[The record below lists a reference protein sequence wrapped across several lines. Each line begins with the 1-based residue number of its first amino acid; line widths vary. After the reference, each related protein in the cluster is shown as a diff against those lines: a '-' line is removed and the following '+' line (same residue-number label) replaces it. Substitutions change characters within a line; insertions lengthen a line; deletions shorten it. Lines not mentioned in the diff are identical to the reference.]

1 MMVKSLYF
9 SRNRVLSRYTQV
21 GKRLMFEVDNAKEPA
36 ILKGYQVA
44 IRTQGVQPESR
55 EHFLC
60 FINES
65 VPLNGFIRLDC
76 VCRDC
81 FYVSKRLEIRGCSIF
96 ETSGWW
102 YQYIWTQRSVSGMV
116 AVRPFSSF
124 NSLLYSHPDSLSE
137 TSGHLGWTQF
147 FTFRPLLDR
156 RRPQGWI

>member
-1 MMVKSLYF
+1 MSDKNFHEIPIKSFDRSSIQLDMMVKSLYF

-65 VPLNGFIRLDC
+65 VP
-76 VCRDC
+76 
-81 FYVSKRLEIRGCSIF
+81 F
-96 ETSGWW
+96 EW
-102 YQYIWTQRSVSGMV
+102 
-116 AVRPFSSF
+116 F
-124 NSLLYSHPDSLSE
+124 H
-137 TSGHLGWTQF
+137 
-147 FTFRPLLDR
+147 TFGLRMP
-156 RRPQGWI
+156 